1 MADESKEAETTLEI
15 ELAGSRW
22 KHFFWGVIGI
32 GVGLFVGIHMGSI
45 GWVIGGLVALGGF
58 NAAWA
63 FAKTLM
69 HPPGTVVVRDNE
81 LVVPVGVSTGDSSKM
96 PPGDVRN
103 AYVLRRALPWNQS
116 GPILVIETKRGVFEL
131 PREWFAGDG
140 DQRRIAAALNRRLG
154 RIP

>member
-1 MADESKEAETTLEI
+1 MADETKEAETSLEI
-15 ELAGSRW
+15 ELASSRW
-22 KHFFWGVIGI
+22 KHFAWGVIGI

-45 GWVIGGLVALGGF
+45 GWVIGGIVALGGV

-69 HPPGTVVVRDNE
+69 HPPGTIVLRDGE
-81 LVVPVGVSTGDSSKM
+81 LIVPAGVSTGDSNKLT
-96 PPGDVRN
+96 PAEVKN

-131 PREWFAGDG
+131 PREWFEGEG
-140 DQRRIAAALNRRLG
+140 DQRRVAAALNRRLG